1 MVYLDTSLVV
11 PIFIREP
18 SSEAIIGW
26 LQSSSAPLAMSD
38 WTLVEFASATSIKV
52 RTGQITRNTA
62 KHAITHANAFA
73 QKHCTV
79 ATPGRESFQ
88 RAAELASESGL
99 NLRAGDALHL
109 AIAASLN
116 ATAVVSLDEEMIAAA
131 KVLGMTVVAIQP

>member
-1 MVYLDTSLVV
+1 
-11 PIFIREP
+11 
-18 SSEAIIGW
+18 
-26 LQSSSAPLAMSD
+26 
-38 WTLVEFASATSIKV
+38 
-52 RTGQITRNTA
+52 
-62 KHAITHANAFA
+62 
-73 QKHCTV
+73 V